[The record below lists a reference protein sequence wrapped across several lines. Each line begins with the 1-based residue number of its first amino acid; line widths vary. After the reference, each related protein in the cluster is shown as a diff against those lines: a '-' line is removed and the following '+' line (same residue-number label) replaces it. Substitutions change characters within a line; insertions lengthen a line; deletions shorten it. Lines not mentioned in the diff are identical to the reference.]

1 MRTLITGITG
11 FVGRHL
17 ATRLVEDGHEVWG
30 CAVGGAS
37 IDNRCLG
44 DRFEVAE
51 IDLLDAE
58 GFARFVRRAAPDA
71 VVHLG
76 GLSHVGASF
85 GRPDLYFQVNVLGT
99 RNVLAAVRQ
108 ACPQAR
114 LIVASSAEVYGP
126 VPEDEQPISEERAVD
141 PRSPY
146 AWSKASAEV
155 LTLEAGGIVTR
166 AFNII
171 GPGQAP
177 SFALPSFARQLAGI
191 ETGRVPAQL
200 NVGDLS
206 PRRDFVHVA
215 DAIRA
220 YCVLIEK
227 GEARTVYNLASGCS
241 ASVGDMLDRLRA
253 TSGVDA
259 EVVRDEARVRPIDVP
274 LLVGDASRLR
284 ELGWRPQH
292 AADEALEALWHEAR
306 EQEASQDEAR
316 LHQKDACEKAPG
328 AASAEGQ

>member
-1 MRTLITGITG
+1 MRTLITGISG

-17 ATRLVEDGHEVWG
+17 ATRLVEGGHEVWG
-30 CAVGGAS
+30 CAIGGAS
-37 IDNRCLG
+37 LAG
-44 DRFEVAE
+44 RFEVAE
-51 IDLLDAE
+51 IDLLDADA
-58 GFARFVRRAAPDA
+58 FARFARRGAPDA
-71 VVHLG
+71 VIHLG

-99 RNVLAAVRQ
+99 RNVLAVAREV
-108 ACPQAR
+108 CPDAR

-126 VPEDEQPISEERAVD
+126 VPEDEQPISEDRAVD

-146 AWSKASAEV
+146 AWSKAATEV
-155 LTLEAGGIVTR
+155 LALDAGGIVTR

-191 ETGRVPAQL
+191 AAGRAPARL
-200 NVGDLS
+200 SVGDLS

-220 YCVLIEK
+220 YCVLLEK
-227 GEARTVYNLASGCS
+227 GELGTTYNLASGCA

-259 EVVRDEARVRPIDVP
+259 EVVRDEARVRPVDVP
-274 LLVGDASRLR
+274 LLIGDASRLR
-284 ELGWRPQH
+284 ALGWCPQH
-292 AADEALEALWHEAR
+292 AADDALAALWREALRH
-306 EQEASQDEAR
+306 EASQRQGDRDPDER
-316 LHQKDACEKAPG
+316 ESPPGG
-328 AASAEGQ
+328 AADRR